1 MFSELTHTLTKSI
14 ERKEKKDNGIFFTP
28 PKTINQMIDL
38 LKPYMKDIKYILE
51 PSCGSCEFITRLNEI
66 FDNIEI
72 TAIELNEKIYNF
84 IQDFESENTT
94 IINDDF
100 ISYKIDKK
108 YDLIIGNPPFFVK
121 KKKDVAEKYYDY
133 FDGRP
138 NIFILF
144 LIKSLKNLKKKGI
157 LSFILPEN
165 FLNCHYYNKTR
176 KYINKKFKILNIIKC
191 NDKYIDTQQDTIIFI
206 VQRLKKPDNSDFSFN
221 IDKFVIFGPKDNILK
236 IKDLYKDSST
246 LSKLN
251 FKVSV
256 GNVVWNQC
264 KSILTDDK
272 SKTLLIYSSDIKDNK
287 LIVQK
292 YSNIMKKNYI
302 DKEGIDTPT
311 LLVNRGYGKGK
322 YKFNY
327 CLIEGDFKYL
337 IENHLINI
345 SYNGDISKEELIE
358 YYKKI
363 IKSFENERTKMFIE
377 LYFKNNAINTTELEY
392 ILPIYI

>member
-1 MFSELTHTLTKSI
+1 MFSEITHTLTKSI
-14 ERKEKKDNGIFFTP
+14 EKKEKKDNGIFFTP

-38 LKPYMKDIKYILE
+38 LKPYMKDIKYVLE
-51 PSCGSCEFITRLNEI
+51 PSCGSCEFITRLNEN

-94 IINDDF
+94 ILNDDF

-206 VQRLKKPDNSDFSFN
+206 VQRLKKPDNSYFSFN

-236 IKDLYKDSST
+236 IKELYKDSST
-246 LSKLN
+246 LAKLN

-302 DKEGIDTPT
+302 DKEGIDIPT

-327 CLIEGDFKYL
+327 CLIEGGFNYL
-337 IENHLINI
+337 IENHLIHI

-363 IKSFENERTKMFIE
+363 IKSFENERTNTFIE

>member
-1 MFSELTHTLTKSI
+1 MFSEITHTLTKSI
-14 ERKEKKDNGIFFTP
+14 EKKEKKDNGIFFTP

-38 LKPYMKDIKYILE
+38 LKPYMKDIKYVLE
-51 PSCGSCEFITRLNEI
+51 PSCGSCEFITRLNEN

-84 IQDFESENTT
+84 IKDFESENTT
-94 IINDDF
+94 ILNDDF

-191 NDKYIDTQQDTIIFI
+191 NDKYIDTQQDTVIFI
-206 VQRLKKPDNSDFSFN
+206 VQRLKKPDNSYFSLN

-302 DKEGIDTPT
+302 DKEGIDMPT

-327 CLIEGDFKYL
+327 CLIEGGFKYL

>member
-1 MFSELTHTLTKSI
+1 M
-14 ERKEKKDNGIFFTP
+14 
-28 PKTINQMIDL
+28 
-38 LKPYMKDIKYILE
+38 
-51 PSCGSCEFITRLNEI
+51 
-66 FDNIEI
+66 
-72 TAIELNEKIYNF
+72 
-84 IQDFESENTT
+84 
-94 IINDDF
+94 
-100 ISYKIDKK
+100 
-108 YDLIIGNPPFFVK
+108 
-121 KKKDVAEKYYDY
+121 
-133 FDGRP
+133 
-138 NIFILF
+138 
-144 LIKSLKNLKKKGI
+144 
-157 LSFILPEN
+157 
-165 FLNCHYYNKTR
+165 
-176 KYINKKFKILNIIKC
+176 NIIKC
-191 NDKYIDTQQDTIIFI
+191 NDKYIDTQQDTVIFI
-206 VQRLKKPDNSDFSFN
+206 VQRLKKPDNSYFSLN

-264 KSILTDDK
+264 KTILTDDK

-302 DKEGIDTPT
+302 DKEGIDMPT

-327 CLIEGDFKYL
+327 CLIEGGFKYL
-337 IENHLINI
+337 IENHLIHI